1 MKKNILLVLLLF
13 GIIRF
18 AISQDKTWQ
27 PHDIQTYGT
36 EYEQVPPFLNFP
48 DNPDIFQNIN
58 ISQNASPQNE
68 PSVYISRKDPNRVVA
83 AWRDFRYGVDPVAN
97 RRVGYSYST
106 NGGTNWSVPQL
117 LDSMLLTGL
126 TRNSDPVVTCDT
138 AGNFYIAVVAI
149 SNPSTTVSI
158 GIYKSTDGGVTF
170 PLAYIAA
177 QGYSEDKEWV
187 ATDLNQGSP
196 FQNTLYL
203 SWTRFSG
210 NTGINL
216 TRSTNAGVNWTTP
229 INVSEATSGVQG
241 SHLCVSPGGQINV
254 VWTQFSGSNSI
265 LKFDRSINGGVS
277 FGTDVTI
284 STGPVASGLPNNVNS
299 FPSLAVDA
307 SGGPGNG
314 WLYVVF
320 CDNRN
325 GDADVFFSRSTNN
338 GVSWSAPFRINNDS
352 IGSGKI
358 QYWPWIAVN
367 EIGKIA
373 VLWYD
378 TRSTTSNTI
387 IEAYLARS
395 TDGGNT
401 FTNEL
406 ISSQPSPTLIPGSNV
421 RFGDYICLDY
431 RGNRIVPVWTD
442 ERLGGYNE
450 EIFTAVI
457 NDVVGIEPIA
467 SETPTEFVLEQNYP
481 NPFNQSTMFNVQCS
495 IAGDA
500 EIKVFDLTG
509 KELATV
515 LNERL
520 QPGTYV
526 INYNASGLASGVY
539 FYSLFVNGKLINT
552 KKMIMIR

>member
-1 MKKNILLVLLLF
+1 
-13 GIIRF
+13 
-18 AISQDKTWQ
+18 
-27 PHDIQTYGT
+27 
-36 EYEQVPPFLNFP
+36 
-48 DNPDIFQNIN
+48 
-58 ISQNASPQNE
+58 
-68 PSVYISRKDPNRVVA
+68 
-83 AWRDFRYGVDPVAN
+83 
-97 RRVGYSYST
+97 
-106 NGGTNWSVPQL
+106 
-117 LDSMLLTGL
+117 MLLPGL

-149 SNPSTTVSI
+149 SNPSITVSI

-187 ATDLNQGSP
+187 AADLNPGSP
-196 FQNTLYL
+196 FLNSLYL
-203 SWTRFSG
+203 SWTRFTG
-210 NTGINL
+210 NTGINI
-216 TRSTNAGVNWTTP
+216 TKSTNGGINWSVP
-229 INVSEATSGVQG
+229 VNVSDASSGVQG

-254 VWTQFSGSNSI
+254 VWLQFSGSNSI
-265 LKFDRSINGGVS
+265 VKFDRSINGGVS
-277 FGTDVTI
+277 FGTDVSI

-299 FPSLAVDA
+299 FPSIAVDA

-338 GVSWSAPFRINNDS
+338 GQTWSQPVRINNDL
-352 IGSGKI
+352 IGNGKI

-367 EIGKIA
+367 ELGKIA
-373 VLWYD
+373 VLWMD
-378 TRSTTSNTI
+378 TRNTPNNSI

-406 ISSQPSPTLIPGSNV
+406 ISSQQSPTLIPGSNV

-431 RGNRIVPVWTD
+431 RVNRIVPVWTD
-442 ERLGGYNE
+442 ERAGGYNM
-450 EIFTAVI
+450 EIYSAVI
-457 NDVVGIEPIA
+457 NDAVGIEPVSNEIP
-467 SETPTEFVLEQNYP
+467 SDFVLEQNYP
-481 NPFNQSTMFNVQCS
+481 NPFNQSTTFNVQCS
-495 IAGDA
+495 LAGDA
-500 EIKVFDLTG
+500 EIKVFDLAG

-520 QPGTYV
+520 QPGTYR
-526 INYNASGLASGVY
+526 INYDASGLASGIY
-539 FYSLFVNGKLINT
+539 FYSLFVNGYLIDM
-552 KKMIMIR
+552 KKMIITK